1 MQAEL
6 IVHRFQR
13 KAMAGLSVALVFVL
27 SAVACAA
34 DAPPDSAQIP
44 AQPSAEAPKTPASV
58 PPAGNAEN
66 SVHPVMDQRALD
78 LLKRMS
84 DSLAAAR
91 SYGYHTRSSM
101 EIPASTGQFLTFFAQ
116 ADLLVERPNKLR
128 VRIGGDGP
136 AYQITYDGSRVWA
149 FDPAK
154 NLYAVL
160 DAPGSIEETLSLLVT
175 KAGIHFPASNFMAS
189 DPYAVMTRD
198 LSSAFVVGAS
208 NVNGAACDHLA
219 FIGPGIDWEVWVES
233 GKKEALPQRL
243 AITYK
248 DAADSPRYMVEFFDW
263 NLKRKPA
270 PTDFVFKAPKDARQI
285 EFSGQPDSPQALA
298 NPGSAGEKK

>member
-1 MQAEL
+1 
-6 IVHRFQR
+6 
-13 KAMAGLSVALVFVL
+13 
-27 SAVACAA
+27 
-34 DAPPDSAQIP
+34 
-44 AQPSAEAPKTPASV
+44 
-58 PPAGNAEN
+58 
-66 SVHPVMDQRALD
+66 MDQRALA

-84 DSLAAAR
+84 DTLVAAG
-91 SYGYHTRSSM
+91 SYGYHTRSSV

-116 ADLLVERPNKLR
+116 ADLVLERPNKLR
-128 VRIGGDGP
+128 VRISGDGP
-136 AYQITYDGSRVWA
+136 AYQITYDGSKVWA

-160 DAPGSIEETLSLLVT
+160 DAPGSIEDTLSLLIT

-208 NVNGAACDHLA
+208 NVNGALCDHLA
-219 FIGPGIDWEVWVES
+219 FIGPGVDWEVWIES
-233 GKKEALPQRL
+233 GKEALPKRL

-270 PTDFVFKAPKDARQI
+270 STDFAFKAPKDARQI
-285 EFSGQPDSPQALA
+285 EFSGPPDSPQALA
-298 NPGSAGEKK
+298 NPGAAGEKK